1 MLWEVM
7 LLEGVL
13 SIVAD
18 TNEVANRPELDPNP
32 DSEKGTAAGAANG
45 TTIVVPRA
53 GLRPVHSKETFFKYI
68 RSTLSRKDFIVKNAQ
83 ARAFQSDRNMLL
95 GRLWIVLQ
103 PFLDAAMYGFLF
115 GYLLRTSHGI
125 DNFIGY
131 LFIGITF
138 FAMMRNGLTSGFN
151 LMRSNRGLLTAFH
164 FPGASLVVSHALRYF
179 LDSVPPAVV
188 SVVVALLLQWG
199 QPVSASLL
207 LVPILFVMVQL
218 FSTGLL
224 FFSAR
229 ICHQI
234 PDFKFVLQ
242 FGSRF
247 WFFMSGVFYSVE
259 RFVNQPVLLEIM
271 LSNPAYQFLTALRG
285 AAMWGEIPELKLWI
299 SMGLWSLLT
308 PTVGLL
314 FFWRGEESYANA

>member
-1 MLWEVM
+1 M
-7 LLEGVL
+7 
-13 SIVAD
+13 VAETD
-18 TNEVANRPELDPNP
+18 QVATEPKLNP
-32 DSEKGTAAGAANG
+32 DSAARQPTPGAHVGKKTFA
-45 TTIVVPRA
+45 VSRD
-53 GLRPVHSKETFFKYI
+53 GLRPVHSKEAFSKYL
-68 RSTLSRKDFIVKNAQ
+68 RSTLSRKDFIFKNAQ
-83 ARAFQSDRNMLL
+83 ARAFQSDRNMIL

-164 FPGASLVVSHALRYF
+164 FPGASLVISHALRYF
-179 LDSVPPAVV
+179 LDSLPPAIV

-199 QPVSASLL
+199 QPVSATVF

-259 RFVNQPVLLEIM
+259 RFVDQPVLLEVM
-271 LSNPAYQFLTALRG
+271 LANPAYQFLTAIRG
-285 AAMWGEIPELKLWI
+285 VAMWGDVPDLNLWI

-308 PTVGLL
+308 PAVGLL